1 MEQLSFWTDVAV
13 VILGI
18 QCFVMLLLGVALSYV
33 LVRLMNAL
41 HGKTEIYAGKLQ
53 KATHIVNEK
62 TQEYSEKSIQ
72 PVLAVKKQSARAEH
86 TVRSF
91 FARSRE

>member
-1 MEQLSFWTDVAV
+1 VA
-13 VILGI
+13 L
-18 QCFVMLLLGVALSYV
+18 ALSYV

-41 HGKTEIYAGKLQ
+41 HGKTETYATKLQ
-53 KATHIVNEK
+53 QVTHTVNER

-72 PVLAVKKQSARAEH
+72 PVLAAKKQSARVRQ

-91 FARSRE
+91 FGRSG